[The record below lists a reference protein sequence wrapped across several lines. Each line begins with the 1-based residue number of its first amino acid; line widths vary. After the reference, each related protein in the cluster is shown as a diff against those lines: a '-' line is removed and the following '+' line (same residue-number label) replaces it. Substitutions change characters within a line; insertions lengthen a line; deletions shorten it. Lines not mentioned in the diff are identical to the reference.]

1 MSVSATEKLTQREYK
16 QRHDNI
22 AKVVRWKLCEKYHL
36 GKKDK
41 WYEHVPDSVSKNDEV
56 KLLWDNEHSM

>member
-1 MSVSATEKLTQREYK
+1 MSVTEKLAQREYK

-36 GKKDK
+36 GTNTCLT
-41 WYEHVPDSVSKNDEV
+41 VPSKNDEV
-56 KLLWDNEHSM
+56 KLLWDNEHPM